1 MPRESHAG
9 PWPANE
15 RRKKSAQVELV
26 ATKLSGIPLPLCS
39 RPHGAGRSAIMRKH
53 LERTT
58 MTMQTQLRKISATV
72 RDGNDAEEFSYK
84 ALDFAHYVK
93 TDPAL
98 KEGVD
103 AMVAFARQASD
114 IKAHGTYRR
123 LRRGGEKRKPLTQDA
138 ACAWMLNEYEA
149 DRKST

>member
-1 MPRESHAG
+1 
-9 PWPANE
+9 
-15 RRKKSAQVELV
+15 
-26 ATKLSGIPLPLCS
+26 
-39 RPHGAGRSAIMRKH
+39 
-53 LERTT
+53 

-114 IKAHGTYRR
+114 IKAQGTYRR

-149 DRKST
+149 VPGTRVRTSPVEKAQELTKKMSKDELVAFMAQLQAQLAGEAGEPDEQDEEEKEGAGA